1 MSKTVYENVEE
12 LAVEADTSALSRN
25 ALTYT
30 EQALYL
36 AEAAE
41 SSFNEMMKSIGIQEL
56 SVYEETGEM
65 VVYEGANFKGLINK
79 VVEFFKDLWGKIKG
93 FFDDTYKKFEAAWK
107 ERKAKVA
114 DKVDINKLAD
124 SNYKAGKVYNYAK
137 LTSTTLDGIS
147 NKAKDLATK
156 AQTTSVDKLDEIN
169 IIEELVGGIVS
180 DLSSTTGGPSIG
192 TATSKFKEALKGEKV
207 DATVEYVKKNWAE
220 ISNCFVKGNG
230 FKTTLKAAFKD
241 TKQII
246 DKAISETKKLS
257 ESDDPEVI
265 KKAIKIYK
273 DIVVASKSLLF
284 AAVDVA
290 KQQDT
295 EYKGLFV
302 KVARAT
308 MKDEVEKKEAAANE
322 SVELGTSQKDLIKES
337 FNW

>member
-25 ALTYT
+25 VLTYT

-65 VVYEGANFKGLINK
+65 IVYEGANFKGLIGK
-79 VVEFFKDLWGKIKG
+79 VVDFFKDLWSRIKG
-93 FFDDTYKKFEAAWK
+93 FFDDTYKKFEKDWR
-107 ERKAKVA
+107 ERKEKVA

-156 AQTTSVDKLDEIN
+156 AQSTSVDKLDEIN
-169 IIEELVGGIVS
+169 IFDELLGGIVS
-180 DLSSTTGGPSIG
+180 ETPESIG
-192 TATSKFKEALKGEKV
+192 AATSKFKEALKGQKV

-265 KKAIKIYK
+265 KKAIKLYK

-308 MKDEVEKKEAAANE
+308 VKDEAEKKEATANE